1 MPTEYHYGSLTW
13 PQVKEAVAAR
23 KVAVVPVAVL
33 EDHGL
38 HLPIDTDLLLCNA
51 VCERAVAA
59 CADRAVLVPAINH
72 GFTPHHMDF
81 PGPITIG
88 WQTFIAYGLDV
99 CRSLA
104 HHGFSRILIVNGH
117 GSNTP
122 FVDIIARLTVVE
134 TNALAAA
141 VNYWNAPGVH
151 EVAES
156 LRESDKVGGMN
167 HACEF
172 ETSIYLAL
180 RPDLVDMSK
189 AAREL
194 SHRPTKNYWTD
205 LVAGDGPLAMMEHW
219 SAISDSGSHGRP
231 HQSERA
237 KRGAPARG
245 GGQGDRRTRRRA
257 ARAPGREAKG
267 PPLRTLLRFAFVV
280 AAIALSACTKV
291 STQTG
296 VSTGGNAWTHPG
308 VLRIASRQEPDNL
321 NPMLG
326 TEVIDKDL
334 SMFWGGYLF
343 NWSDQNQLVPELAA
357 QVPTLANGGI
367 SKDGLTITYHLRS
380 GVKWQD
386 GAPFSADDVIFTWQ
400 QQLNPDNPVIS
411 RLGFDDIAR
420 IDRRD
425 DHTIAVHLK
434 KRFSPFVNMFFAMS
448 NNPVAVLPKHLL
460 SQYHDLTRV
469 AYNRLPVG
477 TGPFRVVEYVRGSH
491 IIFEANPLYWRGPPK
506 LKRIEWQ
513 IVGNDNT
520 ILTLLE
526 SNQIDFYYRATEGL
540 KPSLEHIPGTSII
553 IYPFTQYADIGINAS
568 HPPLDDL
575 RVRHALAYATDRKE
589 LIDKVSH
596 GVNALGDTDQPDF
609 LWAHDDHAANLS
621 IRSAQSCGPA

>member
-1 MPTEYHYGSLTW
+1 
-13 PQVKEAVAAR
+13 
-23 KVAVVPVAVL
+23 
-33 EDHGL
+33 
-38 HLPIDTDLLLCNA
+38 
-51 VCERAVAA
+51 
-59 CADRAVLVPAINH
+59 
-72 GFTPHHMDF
+72 
-81 PGPITIG
+81 
-88 WQTFIAYGLDV
+88 
-99 CRSLA
+99 
-104 HHGFSRILIVNGH
+104 
-117 GSNTP
+117 
-122 FVDIIARLTVVE
+122 
-134 TNALAAA
+134 
-141 VNYWNAPGVH
+141 
-151 EVAES
+151 
-156 LRESDKVGGMN
+156 
-167 HACEF
+167 
-172 ETSIYLAL
+172 
-180 RPDLVDMSK
+180 
-189 AAREL
+189 
-194 SHRPTKNYWTD
+194 
-205 LVAGDGPLAMMEHW
+205 
-219 SAISDSGSHGRP
+219 
-231 HQSERA
+231 
-237 KRGAPARG
+237 
-245 GGQGDRRTRRRA
+245 
-257 ARAPGREAKG
+257 
-267 PPLRTLLRFAFVV
+267 LRTLLRFAFVV
-280 AAIALSACTKV
+280 TAIALSDCTKI

-296 VSTGGNAWTHPG
+296 ASAGGNTWTHPG
-308 VLRIASRQEPDNL
+308 VLRVASRQEPDNL

-367 SKDGLTITYHLRS
+367 SKDGLTITYHLRT

-386 GAPFSADDVIFTWQ
+386 GASFSADDVIFTWQ

-434 KRFSPFVNMFFAMS
+434 KRFSPFVNMFFSMS

-491 IIFEANPLYWRGPPK
+491 ITFDANPLYWRGPPK

-540 KPSLEHIPGTSII
+540 KPSLERIPGTSII
-553 IYPFTQYADIGINAS
+553 IYPFTQFADIGINAS

-575 RVRHALAYATDRKE
+575 RVRRALAYATDRKE

-609 LWAHDDHAANLS
+609 LWAHDDHAATYPYDPRKAAALLDAAGWKLGPDGMRAKDGKPLQLGMTGFTGS
-621 IRSAQSCGPA
+621 STVSSAQVVIQQQWRKVGVDIEIKDWPSNELYATLANGGVEQSGKFDVAYEEWANGIDPDDSILVTCTMAPPAGWNVYHFCSKRLDAAEADALTTYDQAKRKADYAIVQEEMNNALPFIIIWYVRRMDVINTDFKNYKPAHAVTPFWNTWEWSI